1 VVSEETVL
9 GQILH
14 QKFGR
19 FKIVDFGRAYF
30 IRSEDYFRKLRLIFM
45 GAEMG
50 PERYELSRE
59 R

>member
-1 VVSEETVL
+1 MVSEETVL

-14 QKFGR
+14 QEFGR
-19 FKIVDFGRAYF
+19 FKIVDFDRAYF
-30 IRSEDYFRKLRLIFM
+30 VRSENYFRKLRLIFM
-45 GAEMG
+45 RAEME